1 MNSYLTYLSFCFL
14 IILSLPA
21 QAQVPSTPMKD
32 VPGFRQKL
40 TTVTAGINTI
50 ESDFT
55 QEKKLSIL
63 SNTLVSKGHFCFR
76 RENNIRWEYL
86 QPYKYLIIISRDK
99 IYIKEENDQKQYD
112 IQSNKMFQEMNR
124 FISGCIQGD
133 ILKNDKDYKIGYFED
148 SRYFFVTLVPVAEKM
163 RQMLNEIQIWFDRT
177 DLTVARIR
185 MMESGGDYT
194 KIDFAN
200 KELNTDIPVEKFNF
214 K

>member
-1 MNSYLTYLSFCFL
+1 MNSYIKCLSFCFL
-14 IILSLPA
+14 AIVVLPA
-21 QAQVPSTPMKD
+21 RAQVPTTPMKD
-32 VPGFRQKL
+32 VAGFKQKL

-50 ESDFT
+50 ESDFI

-86 QPYKYLIIISRDK
+86 QPYKYLIIISQDK
-99 IYIKEENDQKQYD
+99 IYIKEEKDQKQYD

-177 DLTVARIR
+177 DLTVSRIR

-194 KIDFAN
+194 RIDFVN
-200 KELNTDIPVEKFNF
+200 KKLNTDIPVEKFIF

>member
-1 MNSYLTYLSFCFL
+1 MKKYIKYLSFCFL
-14 IILSLPA
+14 IIVALPVWA
-21 QAQVPSTPMKD
+21 QIPTTPMKD
-32 VPGFRQKL
+32 VPGFKQKL

-63 SNTLVSKGHFCFR
+63 SKTLVSKGLFCFR

-86 QPYKYLIIISRDK
+86 LPYKYLIIISQDK
-99 IYIKEENDQKQYD
+99 IYIKEEKDQKQYD

-148 SRYFFVTLVPVAEKM
+148 GRYFFVTLVPVAEKM

-194 KIDFAN
+194 KIDFVN
-200 KELNTDIPVEKFNF
+200 KKLNTDIPVEKFIF

>member
-1 MNSYLTYLSFCFL
+1 MKNYIKYLSFCFL
-14 IILSLPA
+14 IIVALPVWT
-21 QAQVPSTPMKD
+21 QISTTPMKD
-32 VPGFRQKL
+32 VPGFKQKL

-86 QPYKYLIIISRDK
+86 LPYKYLIIISQDK
-99 IYIKEENDQKQYD
+99 IYIKEEKDQKQYD
-112 IQSNKMFQEMNR
+112 IQSNKMFQEMNW

-133 ILKNDKDYKIGYFED
+133 ILKNDKDYKIGYYED

-163 RQMLNEIQIWFDRT
+163 RQILNEIQIWFDRT

-194 KIDFAN
+194 KIDFVN
-200 KELNTDIPVEKFNF
+200 KKLNTVIPVEKFSF

>member
-1 MNSYLTYLSFCFL
+1 MNNYIKYLAFYLL
-14 IILSLPA
+14 MILALPGR
-21 QAQVPSTPMKD
+21 AQVPATPMKD
-32 VPGFRQKL
+32 IDGFRQKL

-99 IYIKEENDQKQYD
+99 IYIKEEKDQKQYD
-112 IQSNKMFQEMNR
+112 IQSNRMFQEMNR

-133 ILKNDKDYKIGYFED
+133 ILKNDKEYKIGYFED
-148 SRYFFVTLVPVAEKM
+148 SRYYFVTLVPVSEKM
-163 RQMLNEIQIWFDRT
+163 RQMLNEIQIWFDRS
-177 DLTVARIR
+177 DLTVSRIR

-194 KIDFAN
+194 RIDFVN
-200 KELNTDIPVEKFNF
+200 KKQNTDIPVEKFSF

>member
-1 MNSYLTYLSFCFL
+1 MNNYIRYLALFL
-14 IILSLPA
+14 IMGLAMPV
-21 QAQVPSTPMKD
+21 QAQVPTAPMKD
-32 VPGFRQKL
+32 VGGFRNKL
-40 TTVTAGINTI
+40 TSITAGINTI

-63 SNTLVSKGHFCFR
+63 SNTIVSKGHFCFR

-86 QPYKYLIIISRDK
+86 QPYKYLIIISHDK
-99 IYIKEENDQKQYD
+99 IYIKEEKDQKQYD

-133 ILKNDKDYKIGYFED
+133 ILQNDKEYKIGYFED
-148 SRYFFVTLVPVAEKM
+148 SRYFFVTLVPVSEKM

-177 DLTVARIR
+177 DLTVSRIR
-185 MMESGGDYT
+185 MMETGGDYT

-200 KELNTDIPVEKFNF
+200 KKLNTDIPVEKFSF

>member
-1 MNSYLTYLSFCFL
+1 MNNYITYLSFYFL
-14 IILSLPA
+14 TFVVLPL
-21 QAQVPSTPMKD
+21 QAQVPTTPMKD
-32 VPGFRQKL
+32 VAGFKQKL
-40 TTVTAGINTI
+40 SSVTAGINTI

-86 QPYKYLIIISRDK
+86 QPYKYLIIISQDK
-99 IYIKEENDQKQYD
+99 IYIKEEKDQKQYD

-133 ILKNDKDYKIGYFED
+133 ILKNDKDYKIGYFEED
-148 SRYFFVTLVPVAEKM
+148 RYFFVTLVPVAEKM
-163 RQMLNEIQIWFDRT
+163 RQMLNEIQIWFERT

-194 KIDFAN
+194 KIDFVS
-200 KELNTDIPVEKFNF
+200 KKLNTDIPVEKFSF

>member
-1 MNSYLTYLSFCFL
+1 MNDMKCLAFCLLAIFTV
-14 IILSLPA
+14 PA
-21 QAQVPSTPMKD
+21 WTQVPSTPMKD
-32 VPGFRQKL
+32 ITGFKERL
-40 TTVTAGINTI
+40 TTVSAGINTI

-86 QPYKYLIIISRDK
+86 QPYKYLIIISQDK
-99 IYIKEENDQKQYD
+99 IFIKEEKDQKQYD

-133 ILKNDKDYKIGYFED
+133 ILKNDKDYHIGYFED
-148 SRYFFVTLVPVAEKM
+148 NRHYFVTLIPVSEKM

-194 KIDFAN
+194 KIDFVG
-200 KELNTDIPVEKFNF
+200 KKLNTDIPVEKFSF

>member
-1 MNSYLTYLSFCFL
+1 MKKYIKYLSFCFL
-14 IILSLPA
+14 IIVALPVWA
-21 QAQVPSTPMKD
+21 QIPTTPMKD
-32 VPGFRQKL
+32 VSGFKQKL

-86 QPYKYLIIISRDK
+86 LPYKYLIIISQDK
-99 IYIKEENDQKQYD
+99 IYIKEEKDQKQYD

-148 SRYFFVTLVPVAEKM
+148 GRYFFVTLVPVAEKM

-194 KIDFAN
+194 KIDFVN
-200 KELNTDIPVEKFNF
+200 KKLNTDIPVEKFSF